1 MPAPPLSPPHHRV
14 WPARQSPST
23 RRCVAGKAAHFGSE
37 NRHSRGA
44 AGCGV
49 IFRGPWRAS
58 LEIRGCD
65 HLSQSQRGRV
75 LSLAHCATTTAVSF
89 ETRVCHVPGTRRTM
103 PAGCV
108 HPLRARAFKFETR
121 RANDPTDP
129 GPKCE
134 LALKRDWAVGAR
146 RRARARAATIP
157 SRRGSCDSSDAMRCD
172 ECDMMRCDR
181 CPSLFV
187 ISRAPLC
194 CTAVAECS

>member
-14 WPARQSPST
+14 WPARQS
-23 RRCVAGKAAHFGSE
+23 RRQDAVLPGKQRTLDPRIGTVEGRRDAASSSVAHGERAWEFAVATISANLNVAGSYHWRTVQQQRLCRLKQ
-37 NRHSRGA
+37 
-44 AGCGV
+44 GCT
-49 IFRGPWRAS
+49 
-58 LEIRGCD
+58 C
-65 HLSQSQRGRV
+65 
-75 LSLAHCATTTAVSF
+75 
-89 ETRVCHVPGTRRTM
+89 PGTRRTM

-134 LALKRDWAVGAR
+134 LTLKRDSAVGAR